1 MHVIRSLILAG
12 MEYGVIKLLNRLDTG
27 LFEPSICCLMD
38 AKDDARSAL
47 RDHIPVFE
55 LREEPN
61 GIHPRLIYRLS
72 KRFRDSGIDIVHSH
86 NWGTFLYA
94 DVAARLANVPVMIHG
109 EHGRDTREHEEG
121 WKRSVIWNALKGNV
135 HKFVAVSENI
145 AEDLVSLMRVPPE
158 KIVVIPNGVDTE
170 IFRPD
175 RDGGVARK
183 NMGIGGDR
191 KIIGTVGWFREVKDH
206 ETLIRAF
213 SRVKARAPE
222 AFLLIIGESTDPER
236 TRTLRKLASDLGV
249 ADFILFLG
257 GRADVPELLAA
268 IDVYVN
274 SSIYEGMSNTILEA
288 MAAGKPVVAT
298 RVGGTPKIVED
309 GTTGI
314 LVPPKDEIAL
324 SEEILTLFRDRETAM
339 RMGESGRKRIERLHS
354 MEYMV
359 LANQDVYL
367 KSLRGK
373 INSRGEGPEV

>member
-1 MHVIRSLILAG
+1 MHVIRSLILGG

-55 LREEPN
+55 LHEEPN
-61 GIHPRLIYRLS
+61 GIHPRLNFRLS
-72 KRFRDSGIDIVHSH
+72 RRFRDSGIDIVHSH

-94 DVAARLANVPVMIHG
+94 DVASRLANVPVLIHG

-121 WKRSVIWNALKGNV
+121 WKRTVVWNALKGNV

-145 AEDLVSLMRVPPE
+145 AEDLVTLMRVPPE
-158 KIVVIPNGVDTE
+158 KVLVIPNGVDTE

-175 RDGGVARK
+175 RDGVIVRK
-183 NMGIGGDR
+183 NLGIGADR
-191 KIIGTVGWFREVKDH
+191 KIIGTVGWLREVKDH

-213 SRVKARAPE
+213 SRVKAIVPE
-222 AFLLIIGESTDPER
+222 AFLMIVGESPDMER
-236 TRTLRKLASDLGV
+236 TRTLRNLASDLGV
-249 ADFILFLG
+249 SDSILFLG
-257 GRADVPELLAA
+257 GRTDVPKLLAA

-288 MAAGKPVVAT
+288 MGAGKPVVAT

-309 GTTGI
+309 GTSGI
-314 LVPPKDEIAL
+314 LVPPKDELAL
-324 SEEILTLFRDRETAM
+324 SEAILALFQERETAI
-339 RMGESGRKRIERLHS
+339 RMGEAGRKRIERFHS
-354 MEYMV
+354 LEYMV
-359 LANQDVYL
+359 QANQSLYL
-367 KSLRGK
+367 
-373 INSRGEGPEV
+373 NSCSKMTRA